1 MQDVIKGIFGMCAT
15 FLIYILGGWDIAL
28 QCLIVFMIVD
38 YITGISKSYV
48 SGKLNSNKGLKGFV
62 KKVCMLLIVVIATF
76 IDYMLGN
83 SGLIRTSTIYGLVAN
98 EGLSIIENFGE
109 MNILVPK
116 VLKDKLEQLKEVSEG
131 ESK

>member
-15 FLIYILGGWDIAL
+15 FLIYILGGWDISL
-28 QCLIVFMIVD
+28 QCLIVFIIVD

-48 SGKLNSNKGLKGFV
+48 SGKLNSNKGLKGIV
-62 KKVCMLLIVVIATF
+62 KKVCILLIVVITTF

-83 SGLIRTSTIYGLVAN
+83 TGLIRTTIIYGLVAN

-116 VLKDKLEQLKEVSEG
+116 VLKDKLEQLKKISEG

>member
-1 MQDVIKGIFGMCAT
+1 MQDVIKGMFSMCAT

-28 QCLIVFMIVD
+28 QCLIVFMILD

-62 KKVCMLLIVVIATF
+62 KKVCILLLVVLATF

-83 SGLIRTSTIYGLVAN
+83 TGLIRTSIIYGLVAN
-98 EGLSIIENFGE
+98 EGLSIIENYAE

-116 VLKDKLEQLKEVSEG
+116 VLKDKLEQLKKISEG